1 MSSPIEVDAPA
12 GKRPWTLRSE
22 LLASHVGLAFFSML
36 AFGGLLFAMSVH
48 ATYSRAEADLLAAA
62 QELVQ
67 ELKSGTAPADLA
79 ISDLYRHRF
88 GMAPR
93 DHAYFMLWDV
103 AGQRLVATAGA
114 PGQAEPSA
122 KLPPDHGPRPFLTRT
137 SGRNLDLIV
146 ATPDGGQLLI
156 GRPLAKEWD
165 ALEWLLLRIL
175 GLGALCLAGG
185 CLVAGWLAK
194 RLSRPLA
201 QLTTTAQQVT
211 SRRLDQRLPPVSGSW
226 EVNQLGQM
234 FDQMLGRLQVAFDK
248 QTRFIA
254 DASHELRTPV
264 SVVLSQCEHALY
276 RQRTPEEY
284 RQALEVCLRSSRRMK
299 RLIDDLLFLA
309 RADAGRLVLR
319 PVEMNLATAVA
330 HYVELLGPLAVELGV
345 ELKTELLPAQLLGD
359 PDRLGQVITNLV
371 VNAIRYNRPGGQ
383 VVVHTGCQDQSVL
396 LQVRDN
402 GIGIPPEDQARLFQ
416 RFYRADTARTQD
428 DDTGT
433 GLGLSLVYEIVT
445 AHGGTID
452 VQSAP
457 SEGTTVRVRLPAEA
471 PIFSQSL
478 PETERLPK

>member
-1 MSSPIEVDAPA
+1 V
-12 GKRPWTLRSE
+12 
-22 LLASHVGLAFFSML
+22 
-36 AFGGLLFAMSVH
+36 
-48 ATYSRAEADLLAAA
+48 
-62 QELVQ
+62 
-67 ELKSGTAPADLA
+67 
-79 ISDLYRHRF
+79 
-88 GMAPR
+88 
-93 DHAYFMLWDV
+93 
-103 AGQRLVATAGA
+103 
-114 PGQAEPSA
+114 
-122 KLPPDHGPRPFLTRT
+122 
-137 SGRNLDLIV
+137 
-146 ATPDGGQLLI
+146 
-156 GRPLAKEWD
+156 
-165 ALEWLLLRIL
+165 
-175 GLGALCLAGG
+175 GG

-211 SRRLDQRLPPVSGSW
+211 SRRLDHRLQPVSGSW

-264 SVVLSQCEHALY
+264 SVVLAQCEHALY

-319 PVEMNLATAVA
+319 PVEMDLATAVA
-330 HYVELLGPLAVELGV
+330 HSVELLGPLAMELGV
-345 ELKTELLPAQLLGD
+345 ELNTELVPARLLGD

-383 VVVHTGCQDQSVL
+383 VVVHTSFQDQSVL

-402 GIGIPPEDQARLFQ
+402 GIGIPLEDQTRLFQ

-457 SEGTTVRVRLPAEA
+457 GEGTTVRVHLPAEA